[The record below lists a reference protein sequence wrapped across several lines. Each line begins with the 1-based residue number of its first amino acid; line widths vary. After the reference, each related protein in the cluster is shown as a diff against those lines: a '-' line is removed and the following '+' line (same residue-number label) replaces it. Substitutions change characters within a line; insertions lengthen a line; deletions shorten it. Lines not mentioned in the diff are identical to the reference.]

1 MIVLTTLVDLI
12 NMAFS
17 ILVWII
23 IGRCILSFIRHDPY
37 QPIIKF
43 IYDVSEPIMA
53 PFRKLMPP
61 MGGMDFSPII
71 AVFALSLLQKVV
83 ITLLYSIL

>member
-1 MIVLTTLVDLI
+1 MGILAVVDII
-12 NMAFS
+12 NMAFT

-43 IYDVSEPIMA
+43 VYDVSEPIMA
-53 PFRKLMPP
+53 PFRKLMPTA
-61 MGGMDFSPII
+61 GGIDFSPFI
-71 AVFALSLLQKVV
+71 AVLALSLIQKLV
-83 ITLLYSIL
+83 IGLLYSML

>member
-1 MIVLTTLVDLI
+1 MGILAIVEII
-12 NMAFS
+12 NMAFT

-53 PFRKLMPP
+53 PFRKLIPAS
-61 MGGMDFSPII
+61 GGIDFSPFI
-71 AVFALSLLQKVV
+71 AVLALTLLQRLI
-83 ITLLYSIL
+83 ITLLYTIL

>member
-1 MIVLTTLVDLI
+1 MTILTIVDLI
-12 NMAFS
+12 NMAFT

-23 IGRCILSFIRHDPY
+23 IGRCILSFVRHDPY

-53 PFRKLMPP
+53 PFRKLIPP
-61 MGGMDFSPII
+61 TGGIDFSPII
-71 AVFALSLLQKVV
+71 AVLALSLLQK
-83 ITLLYSIL
+83 IIIELLYTIL

>member
-1 MIVLTTLVDLI
+1 MGILAVVEII
-12 NMAFS
+12 NMAFT

-53 PFRKLMPP
+53 PFRKLIPAS
-61 MGGMDFSPII
+61 GGIDFSPFI
-71 AVFALSLLQKVV
+71 AVLALTLLQRLI
-83 ITLLYSIL
+83 ITLLYTIL